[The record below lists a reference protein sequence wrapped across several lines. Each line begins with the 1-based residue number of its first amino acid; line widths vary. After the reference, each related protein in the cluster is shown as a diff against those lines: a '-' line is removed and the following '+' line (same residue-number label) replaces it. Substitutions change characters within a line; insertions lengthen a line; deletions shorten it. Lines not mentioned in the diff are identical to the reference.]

1 METLVKS
8 ELTFRMKLNNVLT
21 TIRFHKMV
29 EISEVPEKSDSRV
42 TEAYLEPITL
52 MIEFFAKKKSQR
64 NPITDRVLNT
74 PLLKD
79 RSF

>member
-1 METLVKS
+1 MGTLAKS
-8 ELTFRMKLNNVLT
+8 ELTFRMKLNDVLT

-52 MIEFFAKKKSQR
+52 MMEFFAKKKKNHKETPSQ
-64 NPITDRVLNT
+64 IG
-74 PLLKD
+74 
-79 RSF
+79 S

>member
-1 METLVKS
+1 MGTLAKS
-8 ELTFRMKLNNVLT
+8 ELTFRMKLNDALT

-52 MIEFFAKKKSQR
+52 MMEFFAKKNHKETPSQ
-64 NPITDRVLNT
+64 IG
-74 PLLKD
+74 
-79 RSF
+79 S

>member
-1 METLVKS
+1 METLAKS
-8 ELTFRMKLNNVLT
+8 ELTFRMKLNDVLT

-52 MIEFFAKKKSQR
+52 MMEFFAKKK
-64 NPITDRVLNT
+64 ITKKPHHR
-74 PLLKD
+74 
-79 RSF
+79 